1 MLDAAAM
8 TRCRRHLHL
17 DNDPAMRDVTLPP
30 PDMGVQ
36 RRTADAAAHRAQ
48 IARTLAA
55 EYAAV
60 EGWVTVPR
68 DAADEERV
76 RHTLDALYNGASYVS
91 GALLPDDDVHGRSGA
106 AELLVRTPDGYS
118 PVIVVRH
125 RITDPGDGAVT
136 TRLPDLDPVNATTD
150 SRRKLRSHPRD
161 QLRLAHLYR
170 MLQQCG
176 VAEPAC
182 ARGGVIGLDADVVVW
197 YDLDAV
203 RWPGKRSTLVEY
215 DARFADR
222 QAVAHAAVTGAQPL
236 AHPSRILECRS
247 CPWWLVCGA
256 ELHRIEDISLVVRGD
271 TAGDLRAAGVATVS
285 QLAALDPADPPPVNW
300 SERTYAD
307 TVALAKAW
315 LAGLP
320 LVRRVHDVTPP
331 RADVELDVDMENFG
345 DSGVYLWGCLL
356 SGVDIGVPSGYHAFT
371 TWHPLPSEDEA
382 RSFAEFWAFL
392 CDVRA
397 RAAARGLSFRAY
409 CYNALAENRWLY
421 GSAQRFGGM
430 PGIPGH
436 QAVTEFV
443 ESDAW
448 VDLFRNVSDSFL
460 CAQGKG
466 LKVIAPAAGFAWRDA
481 EAGGEASMGW
491 YEDAVAMYGGAP
503 DETQRKRLL
512 TYNEDDVRATY
523 VLREWMTR
531 RANTAVPF
539 VSEL

>member
-1 MLDAAAM
+1 M

-106 AELLVRTPDGYS
+106 AELLVRPPDGYS

-222 QAVAHAAVTGAQPL
+222 QAV
-236 AHPSRILECRS
+236 
-247 CPWWLVCGA
+247 
-256 ELHRIEDISLVVRGD
+256 
-271 TAGDLRAAGVATVS
+271 
-285 QLAALDPADPPPVNW
+285 
-300 SERTYAD
+300 
-307 TVALAKAW
+307 
-315 LAGLP
+315 
-320 LVRRVHDVTPP
+320 
-331 RADVELDVDMENFG
+331 
-345 DSGVYLWGCLL
+345 
-356 SGVDIGVPSGYHAFT
+356 
-371 TWHPLPSEDEA
+371 
-382 RSFAEFWAFL
+382 
-392 CDVRA
+392 
-397 RAAARGLSFRAY
+397 
-409 CYNALAENRWLY
+409 
-421 GSAQRFGGM
+421 
-430 PGIPGH
+430 
-436 QAVTEFV
+436 
-443 ESDAW
+443 
-448 VDLFRNVSDSFL
+448 
-460 CAQGKG
+460 
-466 LKVIAPAAGFAWRDA
+466 
-481 EAGGEASMGW
+481 
-491 YEDAVAMYGGAP
+491 
-503 DETQRKRLL
+503 
-512 TYNEDDVRATY
+512 
-523 VLREWMTR
+523 
-531 RANTAVPF
+531 
-539 VSEL
+539 

>member
-1 MLDAAAM
+1 
-8 TRCRRHLHL
+8 
-17 DNDPAMRDVTLPP
+17 
-30 PDMGVQ
+30 
-36 RRTADAAAHRAQ
+36 
-48 IARTLAA
+48 
-55 EYAAV
+55 
-60 EGWVTVPR
+60 
-68 DAADEERV
+68 
-76 RHTLDALYNGASYVS
+76 
-91 GALLPDDDVHGRSGA
+91 
-106 AELLVRTPDGYS
+106 
-118 PVIVVRH
+118 
-125 RITDPGDGAVT
+125 
-136 TRLPDLDPVNATTD
+136 LPDLDPVNATTD

-331 RADVELDVDMENFG
+331 RADVELDVDM
-345 DSGVYLWGCLL
+345 
-356 SGVDIGVPSGYHAFT
+356 
-371 TWHPLPSEDEA
+371 
-382 RSFAEFWAFL
+382 
-392 CDVRA
+392 
-397 RAAARGLSFRAY
+397 
-409 CYNALAENRWLY
+409 
-421 GSAQRFGGM
+421 
-430 PGIPGH
+430 
-436 QAVTEFV
+436 
-443 ESDAW
+443 
-448 VDLFRNVSDSFL
+448 
-460 CAQGKG
+460 
-466 LKVIAPAAGFAWRDA
+466 
-481 EAGGEASMGW
+481 
-491 YEDAVAMYGGAP
+491 
-503 DETQRKRLL
+503 
-512 TYNEDDVRATY
+512 
-523 VLREWMTR
+523 
-531 RANTAVPF
+531 
-539 VSEL
+539 